1 MTIDQKTMPD
11 ISNKADIEQIV
22 REQYRCLLEDEYT
35 SPVFAHLDLEEHFP
49 KIFTFW
55 SFILDVDA
63 GNNPY
68 RGSAFEPHTKLGL
81 TAEHFTKWLH
91 FLHTAINAKFEGPVA
106 EKWIQKSNELGILF
120 QYKMGLMDDES
131 FLIKRK

>member
-1 MTIDQKTMPD
+1 MND
-11 ISNKADIEQIV
+11 ILSKADIELIV
-22 REQYRCLLEDEYT
+22 REQYNRLLSDEFT
-35 SPVFAHLDLEEHFP
+35 APIFAHLDLEEHLP

-55 SFILDVDA
+55 SFVLDIDA

-81 TAEHFTKWLH
+81 VAEHFTHWLNH
-91 FLHTAINAKFEGPVA
+91 LHNAIRENFEGPNA
-106 EKWIQKSNELGILF
+106 EKWIAKSNELGIMF

-131 FLIKRK
+131 FLIGRK